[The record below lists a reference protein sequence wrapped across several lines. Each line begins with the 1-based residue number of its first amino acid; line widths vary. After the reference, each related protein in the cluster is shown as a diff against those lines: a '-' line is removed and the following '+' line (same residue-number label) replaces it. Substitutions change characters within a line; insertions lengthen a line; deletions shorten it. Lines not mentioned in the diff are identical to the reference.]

1 MMRTAVFFA
10 GLMLAGAADVT
21 SCALNGAR
29 AVDDLLDSAT
39 YVWASV
45 QRCSKGASGNQI
57 LCSMDVASAIEA
69 MNAMVN
75 VVLKGVEECGSLDAT
90 DAKCGLSVGVLTKT
104 FAGVAASSSGVTA
117 KCPNALNNNKGL
129 TFLVN
134 TPAPTAGNSAL
145 ASAAQQASFA
155 QCIVNVKDLTKAIF
169 KASKR
174 LVTVEGNCNGGD
186 SKACAHNALKI
197 VASFAAMGEYLAG
210 SIGRCS
216 ANTAANA
223 KLKEDAQ
230 CAAEVEDLVGSL
242 NRMASASIGMKQSCL
257 GGEARLFELEHG
269 AGVQNSGSSFTIGL
283 AALLPLTAVVAFV
296 GGSRFAKSRGHESV
310 QESDLLM
317 QEE

>member
-1 MMRTAVFFA
+1 MRSAVFFA

-39 YVWASV
+39 YMWASV

-169 KASKR
+169 KAAKR
-174 LVTVEGNCNGGD
+174 LVTVKGNCAGDD
-186 SKACAHNALKI
+186 SKACAHNSLKV
-197 VASFAAMGEYLAG
+197 VASLAAMGEYLAG

-223 KLKEDAQ
+223 GLKENTQ
-230 CAAEVEDLVGSL
+230 CAAEAEQLVGSL

-257 GGEARLFELEHG
+257 GGEARLYELEHG
-269 AGVQNSGSSFTIGL
+269 EGVETHGSSFVTIAL
-283 AALLPLTAVVAFV
+283 AACLPITAVLAFV
-296 GGSRFAKSRGHESV
+296 GGSRFGKSQHALV
-310 QESDLLM
+310 TV
-317 QEE
+317 EE

>member
-1 MMRTAVFFA
+1 MRTAVLFA

-75 VVLKGVEECGSLDAT
+75 VVLKGVEECGSLDSA

-117 KCPNALNNNKGL
+117 KCPNALNNNQGL
-129 TFLVN
+129 TYLVN
-134 TPAPTAGNSAL
+134 KPKVTAGDSAL
-145 ASAAQQASFA
+145 ASAAQMASFA
-155 QCIVNVKDLTKAIF
+155 QCIVNVKDLTKNIF

-174 LVTVEGNCNGGD
+174 LVTVKGNCDGDD
-186 SKACAHNALKI
+186 SKACAHNALKV
-197 VASFAAMGEYLAG
+197 VASLASMGEFLAG

-223 KLKEDAQ
+223 KLKGDAQ
-230 CAAEVEDLVGSL
+230 CTAEATDLLGSL
-242 NRMASASIGMKQSCL
+242 NRMASAGIAMKQSCL
-257 GGEARLFELEHG
+257 GGEARLFELEH
-269 AGVQNSGSSFTIGL
+269 AEGSEEKRSNGLTVGL
-283 AALLPLTAVVAFV
+283 AALLPVTAVVAFV
-296 GGSRFAKSRGHESV
+296 GGSRFAKRGAQDSELLV
-310 QESDLLM
+310 QE
-317 QEE
+317 

>member
-1 MMRTAVFFA
+1 M
-10 GLMLAGAADVT
+10 G
-21 SCALNGAR
+21 
-29 AVDDLLDSAT
+29 
-39 YVWASV
+39 
-45 QRCSKGASGNQI
+45 CSKGASGNQI
-57 LCSMDVASAIEA
+57 LCSMDVASAIES

-90 DAKCGLSVGVLTKT
+90 DAKCGLSVGVLTKS

-169 KASKR
+169 KAAKR
-174 LVTVEGNCNGGD
+174 LVTVKGNCAGDD
-186 SKACAHNALKI
+186 SKACAHNSLKV
-197 VASFAAMGEYLAG
+197 VASLAAMGEYLAG

-223 KLKEDAQ
+223 GLKENVQ
-230 CAAEVEDLVGSL
+230 CAAEAEQLVGSL

-269 AGVQNSGSSFTIGL
+269 EGAQSSASSFTIGL

-317 QEE
+317 

>member
-1 MMRTAVFFA
+1 
-10 GLMLAGAADVT
+10 
-21 SCALNGAR
+21 
-29 AVDDLLDSAT
+29 
-39 YVWASV
+39 
-45 QRCSKGASGNQI
+45 
-57 LCSMDVASAIEA
+57 MDVASAIES

-117 KCPNALNNNKGL
+117 KCPNKLNNNKGL

-134 TPAPTAGNSAL
+134 TPAPTDGTSAL

-174 LVTVEGNCNGGD
+174 LVTVQGNCNGGD

-242 NRMASASIGMKQSCL
+242 NRMASAAIGMKQSCL

-269 AGVQNSGSSFTIGL
+269 TGVQNSGSSFTVGL

-296 GGSRFAKSRGHESV
+296 GGSRFAKSRGHASV